1 MATLD
6 RTRGDPAA
14 AAGVSDAAS
23 AAVRVRVWDLP
34 TRVFHWALAV
44 LVVASIAT
52 AKVGGGAM
60 EWHFRAG
67 YAILA
72 LLLFRLVWGLVG
84 GRWSRFRSFL
94 YAPAAAARYL
104 RGASRD
110 DEHHDVGHSPLGAL
124 SVFALLGILAL
135 QVATG
140 LVADDEIANAGPLV
154 RFVSGAT
161 SAWSTGW
168 HKGWGQWVVIG
179 LVALHVVAIVA
190 YALRRRN
197 LVTPMLVGD
206 KLLGAHVPAA
216 VDTAGSRLLALGVA
230 LACGAVALGVASLR
244 V

>member
-1 MATLD
+1 MATLG
-6 RTRGDPAA
+6 RTGVGPAPVTGA
-14 AAGVSDAAS
+14 ADAP
-23 AAVRVRVWDLP
+23 VRVRVWDLP

-44 LVVASIAT
+44 LVVASIVT

-84 GRWSRFRSFL
+84 GRWSRFGSFL
-94 YAPAAAARYL
+94 YAPAAGLRYL
-104 RGASRD
+104 RGTSRA

-124 SVFALLGILAL
+124 SVFGLLAILVV

-154 RFVSGAT
+154 RFVSGAA

-168 HKGWGQWVVIG
+168 HKSYGQWIVLG
-179 LVALHVVAIVA
+179 LVVLHVVAIVA

-197 LVTPMLVGD
+197 LVTPMIVGD

-230 LACGAVALGVASLR
+230 AVCGAVAWAIASLR